1 MSNQPKSLLT
11 IGQLAK
17 QVGMK
22 TSALRY
28 YEEQGLLT
36 PTSRGENGYR
46 LYDDNAASTVQF
58 IQRAQRLGFALSDIN
73 QLLHGLTQESLD
85 EATIV
90 RIAEERYMAIESEV
104 TSWLALRHEM
114 ALFLQDLHAQA
125 AQPAGVSPSALLTQL
140 INHVCTS
147 PHAQSADTMLDW
159 LLHQIGCQ
167 LTTTEG
173 LELLDRLRGE
183 HIHIWEE
190 KDGYRILV
198 VSSDP
203 AVGDALEAL
212 TALEMSCQVHQHQD
226 DIPDLLHSHEGY
238 LLVCR
243 GPNSFVFA
251 RLFLALSAANGESA

>member
-1 MSNQPKSLLT
+1 MSKHSESLMT

-17 QVGMK
+17 QAGIR

-28 YEEQGLLT
+28 YEDQGLLT
-36 PTSRGENGYR
+36 PAGRGENGYR
-46 LYDDNAASTVQF
+46 LYDEDAARTVQF
-58 IQRAQRLGFALSDIN
+58 IQRAQRLGFALSDIS

-90 RIAEERYMAIESEV
+90 SIAEERYMAIESEV
-104 TSWLALRHEM
+104 TSLLALRHEM

-125 AQPAGVSPSALLTQL
+125 ARPAGVSPSALLTQL

-147 PHAQSADTMLDW
+147 PHSQSADTMLDW
-159 LLHQIGCQ
+159 LLQQIGCQ

-173 LELLDRLRGE
+173 LELLDSLRGE

-198 VSSDP
+198 VSNEP
-203 AVGDALEAL
+203 TVGEALEAL
-212 TALEMSCQVHQHQD
+212 TKLEKSCQVHQHQD
-226 DIPDLLHSHEGY
+226 LIPDLLHSHEGY
-238 LLVCR
+238 LLICR
-243 GPNSFVFA
+243 GPSAFVFA
-251 RLFLALSAANGESA
+251 RLFLALSATNV